1 MTDDG
6 QLLQQYTRERSE
18 TAFGELV
25 TRHID
30 LVYSVALRVAGGD
43 THLAQDVT
51 QTVFLDLA
59 RKAPSLPQDAVLA
72 GWLHRHTWFTAAK
85 TVRTERR
92 RQIREQTAMEMRAL
106 DDNTGSPWE
115 LIAPHLDEG
124 LNQLSASDRDAIVLR
139 FFKRQDF
146 RVIGAALGVSE
157 DTAQKRVSRALEK
170 LRGVLSKRGAT
181 LTATALAS
189 ALAAEAVVAAP
200 AGLAISVTTTALAGA
215 ATVGTGLSL
224 ATIKTIA
231 MTKLQVGVVGI
242 ILIAGLATPL
252 VLQHQSLSRMR
263 EENTRLREQ
272 TLSLRQQAS
281 QMAQLVAENQRLSNL
296 LAHAGSAQPA
306 KPEQLGELLRLR
318 GETTRLRANAQAD
331 AKAANPMGEWLKS
344 PEGKEMMKTSMRAMS
359 QSIVRGY
366 AKLFADLHLT
376 PEQTTALKD
385 LMINKQMV
393 AGEMGAAAMTGP
405 ANPAQLQAQAA
416 QVKTEQDAINNQIK
430 QMLGD
435 DNYAQYQAYGKTLSE
450 RMVVTQLA
458 DQLADGPRAVRPEQE
473 QQLFDAMVEERQN
486 FKFTTDFSDPSKLT
500 GDVASYYTEDNKQR
514 YLQELEQLGQRYLAR
529 AQTIL
534 SPEQLGA
541 FQSSLA
547 SQQAKQAASV
557 AVVSKIFP
565 RKMSRELV
573 DVRAGRNKGA
583 CPS

>member
-18 TAFGELV
+18 SAFGELV

-43 THLAQDVT
+43 SHLAQDVT

-59 RKAPSLPQDAVLA
+59 RKATSLPQDAVLA
-72 GWLHRHTWFTAAK
+72 GWLYRHAWFTAAK
-85 TVRTERR
+85 MVRTERR
-92 RQIREQTAMEMRAL
+92 RQTREQTAMEMRAL

-139 FFKRQDF
+139 FFKQQDF

-231 MTKLQVGVVGI
+231 MTKLQVGVVGV

-252 VLQHQSLSRMR
+252 LLQHQSLSRMR
-263 EENTRLREQ
+263 EENNRLREQ
-272 TLSLRQQAS
+272 TQSLQQQAA
-281 QMAQLVAENQRLSNL
+281 QTAQLAAENQRLSNL
-296 LAHAGSAQPA
+296 LAHAGSTQPA

-318 GETTRLRANAQAD
+318 GEATRLRASAQAD
-331 AKAANPMGEWLKS
+331 AKAANPMGDMAQE
-344 PEGKEMMKTSMRAMS
+344 PGRQRDDEDEHAGYEGLAVARS
-359 QSIVRGY
+359 Y

-376 PEQTTALKD
+376 PEQTASMKD
-385 LMINKQMV
+385 LMINQTM
-393 AGEMGAAAMTGP
+393 AGCGHDDG
-405 ANPAQLQAQAA
+405 
-416 QVKTEQDAINNQIK
+416 
-430 QMLGD
+430 GD
-435 DNYAQYQAYGKTLSE
+435 
-450 RMVVTQLA
+450 
-458 DQLADGPRAVRPEQE
+458 VRPGRPGPT
-473 QQLFDAMVEERQN
+473 ASPGRPGQN
-486 FKFTTDFSDPSKLT
+486 
-500 GDVASYYTEDNKQR
+500 G
-514 YLQELEQLGQRYLAR
+514 
-529 AQTIL
+529 
-534 SPEQLGA
+534 
-541 FQSSLA
+541 
-547 SQQAKQAASV
+547 
-557 AVVSKIFP
+557 
-565 RKMSRELV
+565 
-573 DVRAGRNKGA
+573 AGRD
-583 CPS
+583 

>member
-6 QLLQQYTRERSE
+6 QLLQQYTRERSKS
-18 TAFGELV
+18 AFGELV

-43 THLAQDVT
+43 SHLAEDVT

-59 RKAPSLPQDAVLA
+59 RKAPSLPPDAILA
-72 GWLHRHTWFTAAK
+72 GWLYRHAWFTAAK
-85 TVRTERR
+85 AVRTERR

-124 LNQLSASDRDAIVLR
+124 LNQLSASERDAIVLR

-189 ALAAEAVVAAP
+189 ALTAEAVVAAP
-200 AGLAISVTTTALAGA
+200 AGLAFSVTATALAGS
-215 ATVGTGLSL
+215 ATLATGLSL
-224 ATIKTIA
+224 TTIKTLA
-231 MTKLQVGVVGI
+231 MTKLQISIAGV
-242 ILIAGLATPL
+242 ILVAGLATPL
-252 VLQHQSLSRMR
+252 LLQHQSLSRMR
-263 EENTRLREQ
+263 EENNRLREETVSLQQQ
-272 TLSLRQQAS
+272 TS
-281 QMAQLVAENQRLSNL
+281 QMAQLAAENQRLSNL
-296 LAHAGSAQPA
+296 LARAGSSQPP

-318 GETTRLRANAQAD
+318 GEATRLRANAQAD
-331 AKAANPMGEWLKS
+331 SKAANPMVEMFKS
-344 PEGKEMMKTSMRAMS
+344 PAGKEMMKASMRAEGLAVARS
-359 QSIVRGY
+359 Y

-376 PEQTTALKD
+376 PEQTASMKD
-385 LMINKQMV
+385 LMINRTM
-393 AGEMGAAAMTGP
+393 ASADMLTAAMSGQ
-405 ANPAQLQAQAA
+405 ADPAQLLAQAV
-416 QVKTEQDAINNQIK
+416 QVKTEQAAIDGQIK
-430 QMLGD
+430 QLLGD
-435 DNYAQYQAYGKTLSE
+435 DNYTQYQAYGKTLSE
-450 RMVVTQLA
+450 RMVVTQVA
-458 DQLADGPRAVRPEQE
+458 DQLADSPNAVGADQE

-486 FKFTTDFSDPSKLT
+486 FKFTTDFSDPSKLE

-514 YLQELEQLGQRYLAR
+514 YLQELEQLSQRYLAR
-529 AQTIL
+529 AQSIL
-534 SPEQLGA
+534 SPDQLAA

-557 AVVSKIFP
+557 TVVSEFFP
-565 RKMSRELV
+565 RK
-573 DVRAGRNKGA
+573 
-583 CPS
+583 